1 MRLGR
6 IIDMDANKK
15 VSIHASVKDAT
26 SSDNAIKMSGLVSIH
41 ASVKDATLPILM
53 LDTVGGFNPRICK
66 RCDLRL
72 RQIMQEPQG
81 FNPRICKRCDYE
93 II

>member
-26 SSDNAIKMSGLVSIH
+26 KSFGNCAAIMEVSIH
-41 ASVKDATLPILM
+41 ASVKDATYI
-53 LDTVGGFNPRICK
+53 
-66 RCDLRL
+66 
-72 RQIMQEPQG
+72 
-81 FNPRICKRCDYE
+81 
-93 II
+93 